1 MPPMSTTYWAEKS
14 GRPGTVSYRNRWLDG
29 YWERIRRIAVAEPFG
44 WVVEELITAY
54 PDRLLRALDLG
65 CGDGAFTNWLA
76 SKSLG
81 RIRWIGADFY
91 WYGGQSFD
99 ALSAMSFMSGVDAEQ
114 ADQHFAPDAFDLV
127 TLNGVL
133 ECVDDWQ
140 KALDVAL
147 TIAPRVLL
155 VEDLRTKVPSYQLGL
170 DYKHAI
176 SWPEFIAHLKERGD
190 VELMGFRP
198 VTVLD
203 RALFVRTP
211 QRLWPL
217 VMAGTLAIDAAL
229 TRWLPDGLA
238 DRHSR
243 FRAVYLKRK
252 ELDS

>member
-1 MPPMSTTYWAEKS
+1 MPPKSATYWAEKA

-29 YWERIRRIAVAEPFG
+29 YWERIRRVALAEPFS
-44 WVVEELITAY
+44 WVVDDLEKAFPTRLI
-54 PDRLLRALDLG
+54 RALDLG

-99 ALSAMSFMSGVDAEQ
+99 AMTAMSFMSGVDAEQ
-114 ADQHFAPDAFDLV
+114 ADQHFAPNGFDLV

-133 ECVDDWQ
+133 ECVDDW
-140 KALDVAL
+140 KLALNNAL
-147 TIAPRVLL
+147 MIAPRVLL
-155 VEDLRTKVPSYQLGL
+155 VEDLREKVPSYQLEL

-176 SWPEFIAHLKERGD
+176 SWPEFVAHVKARGD
-190 VELMGFRP
+190 VEVVGFRP
-198 VTVLD
+198 VTVID

-211 QRLWPL
+211 ERLWPL
-217 VMAGTLAIDAAL
+217 VMIASLAIDAVL
-229 TRWLPDGLA
+229 TRWLPDSLCS
-238 DRHSR
+238 RFSR

-252 ELDS
+252 ELIA